1 MKRPSEIRTIFGN
14 NLRILSKDFS
24 SITGLAHDL
33 GINRTQLNRYL
44 SGESFPRPDVL
55 AIICDFFKVDAR
67 ILLEPLSPNH
77 VSAALKIDPYLS
89 DFFINDGGVL
99 SDDIFPSGFFRFS
112 RRSFIDHDLYVVGLV
127 YIFRSA
133 GNTYLRGYETTSAMR
148 VQNLPVKPEY
158 REFRG
163 FVVKQ
168 EEGIAF
174 QASRMNTMTTSFNYL
189 NRVTSFHNNY
199 WLGYTART
207 VPETAAGLRATRLVY
222 EHLPQT
228 AASVLNA
235 ARNRGFHSV
244 DQLEPFH
251 RRLLRPDEPFS

>member
-1 MKRPSEIRTIFGN
+1 MMRPSEIRTIFGN
-14 NLRILSKDFS
+14 NLRTLSKDFS
-24 SITGLAHDL
+24 SITVLANNL
-33 GINRTQLNRYL
+33 GINRTQFNRYL

-55 AIICDFFKVDAR
+55 AIIC
-67 ILLEPLSPNH
+67 E
-77 VSAALKIDPYLS
+77 
-89 DFFINDGGVL
+89 FFINDGGVL

-148 VQNLPVKPEY
+148 IQNLPVKPEY

-163 FVVKQ
+163 LVLKQ

-189 NRVTSFHNNY
+189 NRVTSFHNNF

-207 VPETAAGLRATRLVY
+207 VPETAAGVRATRLVY

-228 AASVLNA
+228 TASVLNA
-235 ARNRGFHSV
+235 ARNRGFYSV

-251 RRLLRPDEPFS
+251 RRLLRPDDPFS

>member
-67 ILLEPLSPNH
+67 ILLEPVSPNH

-163 FVVKQ
+163 FVVK
-168 EEGIAF
+168 
-174 QASRMNTMTTSFNYL
+174 
-189 NRVTSFHNNY
+189 
-199 WLGYTART
+199 
-207 VPETAAGLRATRLVY
+207 
-222 EHLPQT
+222 
-228 AASVLNA
+228 
-235 ARNRGFHSV
+235 
-244 DQLEPFH
+244 
-251 RRLLRPDEPFS
+251 

>member
-1 MKRPSEIRTIFGN
+1 
-14 NLRILSKDFS
+14 
-24 SITGLAHDL
+24 
-33 GINRTQLNRYL
+33 
-44 SGESFPRPDVL
+44 
-55 AIICDFFKVDAR
+55 
-67 ILLEPLSPNH
+67 
-77 VSAALKIDPYLS
+77 
-89 DFFINDGGVL
+89 
-99 SDDIFPSGFFRFS
+99 
-112 RRSFIDHDLYVVGLV
+112 
-127 YIFRSA
+127 
-133 GNTYLRGYETTSAMR
+133 MR